1 MSRRRHRSNAQ
12 QLDLVIHIA
21 ALVVAFAV
29 LGGLALASLPRSRS

>member
-12 QLDLVIHIA
+12 QLDLVIHVL

-29 LGGLALASLPRSRS
+29 LGGLTLAGLPRRRS